1 MENLNYYLQKARE
14 GKYALAHFNFASA
27 EQLRAIVQAFQNVV
41 TNYQLPITDYAL
53 MVGTSEGEG
62 KFIGHAQARALV
74 DAWKKETGLPLF
86 LNADHHKSFESCKQD
101 IDADYDTVLIDA
113 SKIPFDENVSVT
125 KKVVE
130 YMKSKNPNGTV
141 EGELGYLRGS
151 SQVQENIEIS
161 PDDFTKP
168 GEAKKFVDQTGVD
181 RLAVA
186 IGNIH
191 GITTNQEMSI
201 DIDLLKE
208 IVSVV
213 PRTYLV
219 LHGGSGLAPED
230 FKNAIKAGV
239 TNVHINTDIRIAY
252 RKGIEESFAS
262 DPKQVA
268 PYKYLDKAVEGM
280 QAVAEEKIRIFFRID
295 NNL

>member
-1 MENLNYYLQKARE
+1 M
-14 GKYALAHFNFASA
+14 
-27 EQLRAIVQAFQNVV
+27 
-41 TNYQLPITDYAL
+41 
-53 MVGTSEGEG
+53 
-62 KFIGHAQARALV
+62 
-74 DAWKKETGLPLF
+74 
-86 LNADHHKSFESCKQD
+86 
-101 IDADYDTVLIDA
+101 LIDA

-168 GEAKKFVDQTGVD
+168 DEAKKFVDQTGVD

-191 GITTNQEMSI
+191 GITTNQEIRI
-201 DIDLLKE
+201 DIDLLRE
-208 IVSVV
+208 IASAV
-213 PRTYLV
+213 PQTYLV

-239 TNVHINTDIRIAY
+239 ANVHINTEVRIAY

-262 DPKQVA
+262 DLKQIA

-280 QAVAEEKIRIFFRID
+280 QAVAEEKIKIFFRID